1 MLAVTHYRTSF
12 LKLNSKR
19 MVPCF
24 ALGVDMHVDS
34 IIRIPPIHKLVI
46 EFSETGERD
55 KIGQAPPPPDM
66 EDKRDTIVFGLPRYW
81 AD

>member
-1 MLAVTHYRTSF
+1 MLAVTHYHTSF

-34 IIRIPPIHKLVI
+34 MIRIPPIHKLVI

-55 KIGQAPPPPDM
+55 KIGQAPPHSGYGGQM
-66 EDKRDTIVFGLPRYW
+66 GQNSVW
-81 AD
+81 SA